1 MFVDLMCF
9 FVRHWSLISIA
20 NAGLIVL
27 FAVIIVACIPSA
39 PQVSGDS
46 CTVVPGC
53 GESPSDTVCT
63 LTSVIDE
70 TVLEEC
76 KVRPGNDCEE
86 TTAATTCTLTP
97 QQLNAD
103 GDVVDGTG
111 TCAVATGS
119 GRCNYIAPVV
129 EVEGSC
135 AVATDEDGAASGTG
149 SCEYVAPVSG
159 DFLDQTWA
167 LILQVV
173 ATASICLATKLEG
186 ANSEA
191 AIAVR
196 LLCIVLSFAAV
207 RLIINGLAGLAVG
220 ASEAENNEEDSS
232 LGVAVK
238 CSCASDS

>member
-1 MFVDLMCF
+1 MAM
-9 FVRHWSLISIA
+9 I
-20 NAGLIVL
+20 NAALIVL
-27 FAVIIVACIPSA
+27 CAAAIVVCLPSA
-39 PQVSGDS
+39 PPVSGDS
-46 CTVVPGC
+46 CTTCPDG
-53 GESPSDTVCT
+53 PDTTVCI
-63 LTSVIDE
+63 LTSVVDE
-70 TVLEEC
+70 AVVEEC
-76 KVRPGNDCEE
+76 RVIPGSECDES
-86 TTAATTCTLTP
+86 TAATTCTLTA
-97 QQLNAD
+97 QQLNA
-103 GDVVDGTG
+103 GNVIDGTG

-119 GRCNYIAPVV
+119 GNCEYIAPVA

-135 AVATDEDGAASGTG
+135 SVSTGDDGAASGTG

-196 LLCIVLSFAAV
+196 LLCIMLSFAAV
-207 RLIINGLAGLAVG
+207 RLIINGLAGLALG
-220 ASEAENNEEDSS
+220 AKEAENNEEDSS